1 MFGGI
6 VSGLPPWLH
15 GREDKTQLLFFGLA
29 YLSSAALLA
38 VFTLQCQKVHY
49 VVVVLVSAIAFA
61 LPVFCVWFVGIEIPL
76 SRVLIMTGMAIV
88 LNICLC
94 QSTTSKNPVRMLM
107 SGAAVAALLAMTSL
121 SAIRSPWVYRGLDH
135 PFSRVLETS
144 KHKVQFN
151 LFREHIPRP
160 EVRGGGLVAV
170 AEKFLLATGDGIF
183 YLLDISS
190 DGNRLNVWPMGF
202 QVPMNTSG
210 FLEQSSPDIRHNLY
224 RTVDVLLLSRP
235 RSSSKQIL
243 VSHHYWHQEKA
254 CYTLRVSIVESSEA
268 QLLAD
273 TTPDNWRTLY
283 ETTPCLSIMYG
294 EKAKFAG
301 HMVGGRM
308 VQLGPNRILLS
319 VGDLD
324 FDGNK
329 TVEML
334 SQDMSSDY
342 GKIIEISTDDGS
354 SRIFSSGLRNPQ
366 GLHIDQQGRIWA
378 TDHGPA
384 GGDELNLVEFGNN
397 YGWPL
402 KTLGTDYEKLT
413 WPPAEGNGSK
423 QTFTWPLFAWNPSI
437 APSSLTSVVGG
448 SLHRWQGDLIVSSLS
463 ARSLYRV
470 PLGPNGPVMAE
481 PIQVY
486 ERVRDI
492 VLDSKGRI
500 IFWADDAAAIGL
512 LQAAAD

>member
-6 VSGLPPWLH
+6 VLGLPPWLH

-29 YLSSAALLA
+29 YLSSAALLSI
-38 VFTLQCQKVHY
+38 FTLQCQKVHY
-49 VVVVLVSAIAFA
+49 VVVILVSAIAFA
-61 LPVFCVWFVGIEIPL
+61 LPVFCVHFVGIEIPL
-76 SRVLIMTGMAIV
+76 GRVLIMTGMAIA
-88 LNICLC
+88 LNLCLC
-94 QSTTSKNPVRMLM
+94 HSTASKNRIKILMLVTL
-107 SGAAVAALLAMTSL
+107 AAALLAMTSL
-121 SAIRSPWVYRGLDH
+121 SAIRSPWLYRGLDR
-135 PFSRVLETS
+135 PFSRVVETS
-144 KHKVQFN
+144 KHKVQIN

-160 EVRGGGLVAV
+160 EVNGGGLVAV
-170 AEKFLLATGDGIF
+170 ADKLLLVTGDGIF
-183 YLLDISS
+183 YLLEISP
-190 DGNRLNVWPMGF
+190 DGGLLNVQPVGF

-210 FLEQSSPDIRHNLY
+210 FLEQTPPEIRHHFY
-224 RTVDVLLLSRP
+224 RTVDVLLLDTP

-243 VSHHYWHQEKA
+243 VSHHYWHTEKA
-254 CYTLRVSIVESSEA
+254 CYTLRVSVIESSEA
-268 QLLAD
+268 QMLAD
-273 TTPDNWRTLY
+273 TTQDQWRTLY

-294 EKAKFAG
+294 DKAKFAG

-324 FDGNK
+324 FDGYK

-334 SQDMSSDY
+334 SQDMSSAY
-342 GKIIEISTDDGS
+342 GKIIEINTDDGN

-378 TDHGPA
+378 TDQGPE
-384 GGDELNLVEFGNN
+384 GGDELNQIEFGNN

-402 KTLGTDYEKLT
+402 KTLGTHYEMLI
-413 WPPAEGNGSK
+413 WPPAEDNVSE
-423 QTFTWPLFAWNPSI
+423 QTFTGPLFAWDPSI

-470 PLGPNGPVMAE
+470 PVGPDGPVMAE
-481 PIQVY
+481 PIRVY

-492 VLDSKGRI
+492 ILDSRGRI
-500 IFWADDAAAIGL
+500 IFWTDNTAAIGL